1 MAQYTRSWGPV
12 AIAVIASIL
21 ATVVVS
27 TATSQTA
34 ITSRFD
40 HFTTGFRLDGA
51 HEFGECVSCHIDGMF
66 VGTPTSCSGCHTNA
80 GRVRATSSPPTHNVV
95 TERCEACHRTST
107 WSPLI
112 RVDHFEVLGT
122 CYSCHNNQRAPGKPV
137 NHIPAGNQC
146 EDCHNTRSFG
156 L

>member
-1 MAQYTRSWGPV
+1 MCSWGPV
-12 AIAVIASIL
+12 VAAFTASLI
-21 ATVVVS
+21 ATVLVG

-34 ITSRFD
+34 ITAQFD

-51 HEFGECVSCHIDGMF
+51 HEFGECASCHLDGMF
-66 VGTPTSCSGCHTNA
+66 VGTPINCSGCHTNA
-80 GRVRATSSPPTHNVV
+80 GRIRATAAPPTHNVV
-95 TERCEACHRTST
+95 TERCESCHRTST
-107 WSPLI
+107 WAPAV
-112 RVDHFEVLGT
+112 RVDHFEVLGS

-146 EDCHNTRSFG
+146 DDCHNTRSFG